1 VGRLRSIGV
10 LALAPLAVSLP
21 RGIATV
27 AIPGVEQLEGPA
39 GARPF
44 EGCNVALLD
53 AAQPDSRLVKCKGLT
68 ASVSAGTGAA
78 EPLLEAALRG
88 FRAAFAGPVV
98 PREVELNLGGATRP
112 GLRFAAY
119 SKADEAAP
127 TARGVIVALPIEGE
141 RLRIISCAASA
152 ADAAESACEGMLQAL
167 ADSLPAP
174 TVAPISAEY
183 GSGGTTLAGR
193 SLSVPAGCSLV
204 TPGRIH
210 CDEAELGWKHVHAGF
225 DLMILIGALRGE
237 YSKIGAV
244 KESVVKCRIEGAE
257 SECQVLR
264 VTVTEG
270 YELFTMV
277 GWGAA
282 RGQHFFAVC
291 ELAGEFKGAA
301 PAPCDQ
307 VFATR

>member
-1 VGRLRSIGV
+1 MGRLRSIGI

-21 RGIATV
+21 RGVATV
-27 AIPGVEQLEGPA
+27 SMPETEIHGRDRDRL
-39 GARPF
+39 F
-44 EGCNVALLD
+44 EGCDVALLD
-53 AAQPDSRLVKCKGLT
+53 AAQPDSRLVKCKGMT
-68 ASVSAGTGAA
+68 ASVSAGTGSA

-98 PREVELNLGGATRP
+98 PRQVELTLGGATRP

-119 SKADEAAP
+119 AKANEKAP
-127 TARGVIVALPIEGE
+127 AARGVIVALPIDGE
-141 RLRIISCAASA
+141 RLRIISCAAPA
-152 ADAAESACEGMLQAL
+152 AETGESACEGMLQAL
-167 ADSLPAP
+167 ADSLPPPTAAP
-174 TVAPISAEY
+174 LSAEY

-193 SLSVPAGCSLV
+193 SLSIPAGCGLV

-210 CDEAELGWKHVHAGF
+210 CDAAELGWKHVDAGF
-225 DLMILIGALRGE
+225 DLMILIGALRSE
-237 YSKIGAV
+237 YSKIGKV
-244 KESVVKCRIEGAE
+244 KESVVKCRIESAD
-257 SECQVLR
+257 SACQVLR

-270 YELFTMV
+270 YELYTMV

-291 ELAGEFKGAA
+291 ELAGAFKGAA

-307 VFATR
+307 VFAMR